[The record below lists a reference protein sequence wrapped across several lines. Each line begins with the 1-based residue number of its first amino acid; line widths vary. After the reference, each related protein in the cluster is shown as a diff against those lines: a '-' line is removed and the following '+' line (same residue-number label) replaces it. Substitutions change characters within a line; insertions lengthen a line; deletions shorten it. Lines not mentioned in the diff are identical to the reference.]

1 MLICE
6 DDRVARELLDEIL
19 RGEGYSVEAVGS
31 GDEAIARAR
40 ADVYDLL
47 ISDVRLGDGAGGMEV
62 LEAFRKSAPDTPVIL
77 ITAFGDVTGAMAA
90 IQRGAHDYVS
100 KPFNVA
106 ELTLT
111 VSRAL
116 ERSRLAEEERAKK
129 DKTTARPVRLE
140 EIVGRSPVMLD
151 VYKLVARVA
160 PTMSTVLVI
169 GESGTGKELVA
180 RAIHNNSPRKSGPFV
195 AVNCTALTE
204 SLLESEL
211 FGHQRGAFTGAV
223 SQKRGLFEEAQSGT
237 LFLDEIGDVGAKMQA
252 QLLRVLQEGEIRR
265 VGGGE
270 PIQVDARVVCATN
283 RDLEEEV
290 QAGRFRED
298 LYFRINVVN
307 IRLPPLRERRSDI
320 TSLAEHFLK
329 KYAARENRELL
340 GVAPEAMA
348 ALERYAWPGN
358 VRELENAIERSLA
371 VSKDGVL
378 LVSDLPPE
386 IAGNGARAQQMP
398 ANLIDDRPS
407 LAELDPVATSSLRSA
422 RRVVTRS
429 APPRSSASID
439 VRSIGPSNVANAAIA
454 TRRVRA
460 RRARSEDLGAR
471 LGVGVGRP
479 RARRDAQLRRGPRG
493 HGADLSVRSAP
504 PGRGPHVPGQVRR
517 RAVLRCIRIGRFGVS
532 GHRREA
538 AAAAHARSSGSRTTS
553 RRPIRSSSRT
563 CRGR

>member
-1 MLICE
+1 MSKVLICE

-19 RGEGYSVEAVGS
+19 RGEGYTVDAVGS

-40 ADVYDLL
+40 ADAYDLA
-47 ISDVRLGDGAGGMEV
+47 ISDVRLGDGADGMEV
-62 LEAFRKSAPDTPVIL
+62 LNAFRTRAPDTPVIL

-90 IQRGAHDYVS
+90 IQAGAHDYIS

-111 VSRAL
+111 VGRAL

-140 EIVGRSPVMLD
+140 EIVGRSPAMLD

-180 RAIHNNSPRKSGPFV
+180 RAIHNNSPRKGGPFV

-211 FGHQRGAFTGAV
+211 FGHQKGAFTGAV
-223 SQKRGLFEEAQSGT
+223 SQKRGLFEEAQGGT

-265 VGGGE
+265 VGGGD
-270 PIQVDARVVCATN
+270 PIKVDARVVCATN
-283 RDLEEEV
+283 RDLEDEV

-298 LYFRINVVN
+298 LFFRINVVN

-320 TSLAEHFLK
+320 TSLAEHFIE
-329 KYAARENRELL
+329 KYSAREKREVA
-340 GVAPEAMA
+340 GVAADAMA

-371 VSKDGVL
+371 LTKDGVL

-386 IAGNGARAQQMP
+386 ISGGARHAAP

-407 LAELDPVATSSLRSA
+407 LAELE
-422 RRVVTRS
+422 RRYIELTIRETGGNKKR
-429 APPRSSASID
+429 AAEILGIDRRTLYRTLERGERGERDKAGASEE
-439 VRSIGPSNVANAAIA
+439 G
-454 TRRVRA
+454 
-460 RRARSEDLGAR
+460 E
-471 LGVGVGRP
+471 
-479 RARRDAQLRRGPRG
+479 
-493 HGADLSVRSAP
+493 
-504 PGRGPHVPGQVRR
+504 
-517 RAVLRCIRIGRFGVS
+517 
-532 GHRREA
+532 E
-538 AAAAHARSSGSRTTS
+538 
-553 RRPIRSSSRT
+553 
-563 CRGR
+563 